1 MSKFKIKKKMT
12 PVMEDDTTDNN
23 QQNNSS
29 TQANSQNDALNQQ
42 KAMLVTKLAD
52 IEKKYLDDKKNI
64 ITQIAQV
71 DAKIAQS
78 GGKVEISESSEV
90 QNRVNESAS
99 YGKQA
104 ELSRLIED
112 SFSNIEDKLSYWPS
126 SKDIEDGF
134 YNKIARSIISYIN
147 SKGYNITDT
156 VNHSNDIKDAI
167 GSYFKNSKVNYS
179 EKEISMIHDA
189 LIDTIDKTENG
200 FKWLI
205 KNKE

>member
-12 PVMEDDTTDNN
+12 PVMEDNTTDNN

-78 GGKVEISESSEV
+78 GGKVEISESYEI

>member
-1 MSKFKIKKKMT
+1 MSKFKIKKKMA

-78 GGKVEISESSEV
+78 GGKVEISESSEI
-90 QNRVNESAS
+90 QNRVNESVS

-156 VNHSNDIKDAI
+156 VNNSHDIKDAI
-167 GSYFKNSKVNYS
+167 ESYFKNSKVNYS

>member
-1 MSKFKIKKKMT
+1 MSKFKIKKKMA

-78 GGKVEISESSEV
+78 GGKVEISESSEI
-90 QNRVNESAS
+90 QNRVNESVS

-156 VNHSNDIKDAI
+156 VNHSHDIKDAI
-167 GSYFKNSKVNYS
+167 ESYFKNSKVNYS
-179 EKEISMIHDA
+179 EKEIRMIHDA